1 MRLMQL
7 DTRRNYT
14 AAQIAQALGGI
25 VGHRLDANAYLFDCR
40 TDLTDELAQAVGID
54 LSKQVLTKG
63 RIRQIMADVRRP
75 LTD

>member
-14 AAQIAQALGGI
+14 AAQIARALGGV

-63 RIRQIMADVRRP
+63 RIRQIMADARRP

>member
-25 VGHRLDANAYLFDCR
+25 VGHRLDANACLFDYR

-54 LSKQVLTKG
+54 VSKQVLTKG
-63 RIRQIMADVRRP
+63 RIRQIMADARRP

>member
-14 AAQIAQALGGI
+14 AAQIARALGGV